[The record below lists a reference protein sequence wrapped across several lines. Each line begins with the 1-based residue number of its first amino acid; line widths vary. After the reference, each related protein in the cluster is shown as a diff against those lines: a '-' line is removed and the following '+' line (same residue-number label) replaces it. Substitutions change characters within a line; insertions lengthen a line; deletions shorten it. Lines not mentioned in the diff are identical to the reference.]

1 MQEPDTTET
10 EYDCPRCGGEKLN
23 YGKFADAR
31 LGIRGY
37 SCPACEVIWTTDE
50 LKRKGVID

>member
-37 SCPACEVIWTTDE
+37 SCPACEVIWTADE
-50 LKRKGVID
+50 LKRKGVIN